1 MAAERKSS
9 FDVTD
14 ACDLTAEEY
23 REHRTREKG
32 YAMIALILHLIPA
45 VLPAMALSV
54 FYTAAPYILA
64 FFPLIVLVLIL
75 YRAPMEA
82 AQITETV
89 KRNYVQFAS
98 FLILTARILAI
109 LTPALL
115 IYANFRLDLGI
126 SIWLIIQIVCLLL
139 EGLALQFLFRHR
151 RKLRYS

>member
-1 MAAERKSS
+1 MAAERKNS
-9 FDVTD
+9 FDVTE
-14 ACDLTAEEY
+14 AGDLSAEEY
-23 REHRTREKG
+23 HNHRTREKG
-32 YAMIALILHLIPA
+32 YAMIALTLYIIPA

-89 KRNYVQFAS
+89 KRNYVQFANV
-98 FLILTARILAI
+98 LILIVRILAI

-126 SIWLIIQIVCLLL
+126 NVWLIIQIVCLLL

-151 RKLRYS
+151 RKVKYS

>member
-9 FDVTD
+9 FDVSD
-14 ACDLTAEEY
+14 ACDLTADEF
-23 REHRTREKG
+23 RDHRTREKG
-32 YAMIALILHLIPA
+32 YAMIALILHIIPI

-64 FFPLIVLVLIL
+64 FFPLIVLVMTM

-82 AQITETV
+82 DEIIGTV
-89 KRNYVQFAS
+89 KRNYVQFADI
-98 FLILTARILAI
+98 LILITRILAI

-126 SIWLIIQIVCLLL
+126 SIWLVIQIACLLL
-139 EGLALQFLFRHR
+139 EGLALQFLYRHR
-151 RKLRYS
+151 RKLRFS